1 MFFFQGEAIFQL
13 KILIDKIYFLLQIVL
28 TYHHTTVTP
37 HRTPRRS
44 LITVTRRQNAKLKAN
59 ASLTRD
65 SRATI
70 DNSILHRRWN
80 TAQQSPTA
88 RDRT

>member
-1 MFFFQGEAIFQL
+1 MFAH
-13 KILIDKIYFLLQIVL
+13 
-28 TYHHTTVTP
+28 HHTTVAP

-59 ASLTRD
+59 AALTRD

-70 DNSILHRRWN
+70 DDSILYRGRH
-80 TAQQSPTA
+80 TAK
-88 RDRT
+88 